1 MNNLIE
7 VKDLHKS
14 YPSGAE
20 VIEILK
26 GLELIVVEGEMLA
39 VIGAS
44 GVGKTTLLN
53 LLGALD
59 KPDRGSIKFEGKEIT
74 SLRLLELADFR
85 NQKIGFIF
93 QFYHLLPEFSA
104 LENIMFPYLIRRRDG
119 REARKRALQLLQDV
133 GLAERSHH
141 RPSELSGGERQRVAI
156 ARALMGKP
164 KLVLADEPTGNLD
177 TRTGQQVFSLLQE
190 LHRNK
195 ALTSIIVTHNLMIAA
210 QCHRKLRLENGVLQP
225 F

>member
-26 GLELIVVEGEMLA
+26 GLELTVVEGEMLA

-164 KLVLADEPTGNLD
+164 KLVLADELTGNLD
-177 TRTGQQVFSLLQE
+177 TRTGQQIFSLLQE
-190 LHRNK
+190 LHQNK
-195 ALTSIIVTHNLMIAA
+195 ALTSIIVTHNLRIAA